1 MIQIYKNFKVD
12 NQRTDFLH
20 KLSHTLAQNYSNIMV
35 EALNIKGMV
44 KNHCLAKHISDAS
57 WGRLRQML
65 SYKAVISGGKL
76 VEINPKNT
84 SKTCSECGNVMD
96 MPLSQREFKC
106 NICGHTADRDLNAS
120 KNILKV
126 GMDYAELNACGD
138 TVTQV

>member
-1 MIQIYKNFKVD
+1 
-12 NQRTDFLH
+12 
-20 KLSHTLAQNYSNIMV
+20 
-35 EALNIKGMV
+35 
-44 KNHCLAKHISDAS
+44 
-57 WGRLRQML
+57 ML

-76 VEINPKNT
+76 VEINLKNT